1 MEEKEIGKITHYYGK
16 VSVGII
22 ELKEQLKI
30 GDTIRVKGAHDDFTQ
45 KVDSIQIEHN
55 SIVEAKK
62 GDEIGVKLIQPV
74 HSNDKVY
81 KVV

>member
-22 ELKEQLKI
+22 ELKEQLKV
-30 GDTIRVKGAHDDFTQ
+30 GDTIHVKGAHDDFTQ
-45 KVDSIQIEHN
+45 KVDSIQIEHS

>member
-22 ELKEQLKI
+22 ELKEPLKL
-30 GDTIRVKGAHDDFTQ
+30 GDTIRVKGTHDDFTQ
-45 KVDSIQIEHN
+45 KVDSMQIEHA
-55 SIVEAKK
+55 SIAEAKR
-62 GDEIGVKLIQPV
+62 GDEIGVKLIQTV